1 MYTEQNIFYICY
13 KYIARSQHFVK
24 YVHRNRILKF
34 SYCERATKFEK
45 ISHLILTSI
54 STGKTEIY
62 SKFCDLLT
70 ISELQY
76 TKQWKLL
83 FSIAFERFYH
93 PSASR
98 FKVIPTFCFWQ
109 LCFKLQLYL
118 MHLGSFKTIFQ
129 SQITQKKCKNN
140 DTALL
145 QP

>member
-34 SYCERATKFEK
+34 SYCERPPKNLEK
-45 ISHLILTSI
+45 ISHLILTLI
-54 STGKTEIY
+54 STGKTEICK
-62 SKFCDLLT
+62 KFFDLLT

-118 MHLGSFKTIFQ
+118 MHLGSFKTFFKVGDSIE
-129 SQITQKKCKNN
+129 SERLI
-140 DTALL
+140 L
-145 QP
+145 